1 MNMSAFEM
9 TTMANST
16 GMPMHM
22 GQSMGW
28 TVAYAILVVM
38 MWWIMMIAMMTH
50 SVAPTLLL
58 FAALKRHGKDKQN
71 TALHSGLLP
80 AGYLLVWTIFSGIAT
95 FLQWWLETLGLI
107 STAMMA
113 INSKLFVGTIFY
125 VLTYTSFQV

>member
-38 MWWIMMIAMMTH
+38 MWWIMMIAMMTP

-58 FAALKRHGKDKQN
+58 FAA
-71 TALHSGLLP
+71 
-80 AGYLLVWTIFSGIAT
+80 
-95 FLQWWLETLGLI
+95 
-107 STAMMA
+107 
-113 INSKLFVGTIFY
+113 
-125 VLTYTSFQV
+125 